1 MGTIDLN
8 KKTGFQ
14 VYSLAVNSTELYQL
28 RCISWFLLVFGH
40 YQSNYKLCP
49 VISIFTNLINMY
61 IKL

>member
-8 KKTGFQ
+8 KKTGLQ

-28 RCISWFLLVFGH
+28 RCISWFILVFGH

-49 VISIFTNLINMY
+49 VISI
-61 IKL
+61 